1 MDELITV
8 VVLIIIMAVITIVF
22 IIVTGDRFEEALDK
36 TI

>member
-8 VVLIIIMAVITIVF
+8 VVLLIIVMLAVLF
-22 IIVTGDRFEEALDK
+22 IIARGDHSFEDALDK